1 MSGPDLVFLGPSLTH
16 EEARRIHPEAI
27 ILPPAGMG
35 DIISAVRRHRPHAI
49 ALIDG
54 TFMQSMAPFHK
65 EIVDALSQGI
75 WVLGASSMGALR
87 AVECAPYG
95 MIAVGQVAA
104 QYAAGLEDD
113 DEVALV
119 HLDAEG
125 DFRPVSEAMVNIR
138 ATLIAAE
145 QAGILSPEEAALL
158 ADAQKRRHFPD
169 RHLMA
174 IPLDAADLLDLDS
187 ERAESLR
194 RFLKEHAVNVKAED
208 AREAIAALRDLP
220 QGPMPQPPRPPLSK
234 VYDATVARDV
244 TVVADNGATAT
255 FDQIRRFATLHDPDA
270 RRTWAAV
277 RQRAALAALVAAAGV
292 ELGEDD
298 LARARA
304 DIASDLGVPVEDL
317 ASEAR
322 ALDMTP
328 AELDAMLAEQAYV
341 RRAEEWM
348 KVGSSHPLLT
358 TEYLNLLRRTGRYRD
373 ARDSAAF
380 ERSIGMR
387 TSHRTTSISL
397 RTALET
403 FSRLSQFDVPED
415 IEEYVDE
422 MAMGSRAELYEQLIT
437 ALATAWEVFGLPVES
452 PEAERPA
459 DIALT
464 PRHSRGTL

>member
-16 EEARRIHPEAI
+16 EEARRIHPAAI

-35 DIISAVRRHRPHAI
+35 DIISAVRRHQPHAI

-138 ATLIAAE
+138 ATLLAAE
-145 QAGILSPEEAALL
+145 QAGMLSPEEAALL

-174 IPLDAADLLDLDS
+174 IPLDARELLDLDA
-187 ERAESLR
+187 ERAQSLR

-220 QGPMPQPPRPPLSK
+220 QGPMPQPARPPLSK

-292 ELGEDD
+292 ELDDDD

-304 DIASDLGVPVEDL
+304 DIASDFGVPLEVL
-317 ASEAR
+317 ADEAR

-328 AELDAMLAEQAYV
+328 AELDAMVVEQAYV

-373 ARDSAAF
+373 ARESAAF

-387 TSHRTTSISL
+387 TSHRATSISL

-437 ALATAWEVFGLPVES
+437 ALATAWEVFGLPVEA
-452 PEAERPA
+452 PEAERAA

>member
-1 MSGPDLVFLGPSLTH
+1 MTAPDLVFLGPSLTH
-16 EEARRIHPEAI
+16 EEARRIHPDAI
-27 ILPPAGMG
+27 VLPPAGMG
-35 DIISAVRRHRPHAI
+35 DIISAVRRYQPHAI

-95 MIAVGQVAA
+95 MIPVGQVAA

-138 ATLIAAE
+138 ATLRAAE
-145 QAGILSPEEAALL
+145 QAGILSPEEVEIL
-158 ADAQKRRHFPD
+158 ARAQKRRHFPD
-169 RHLMA
+169 RHRMA
-174 IPLDAADLLDLDS
+174 IAFDAGELLDLDS
-187 ERAESLR
+187 EREAALR
-194 RFLKEHAVNVKAED
+194 RFVKEHYVNVKAED

-220 QGPMPQPPRPPLSK
+220 PGPMPNPPRAPQSK

-255 FDQIRRFATLHDPDA
+255 FDQIRRFSTLHDPDA
-270 RRTWAAV
+270 GRTWATV

-292 ELGEDD
+292 ELDDDD

-304 DIASDLGVPVEDL
+304 DIASDFGVPIERL
-317 ASEAR
+317 ADEAR
-322 ALDMTP
+322 ALDMTL
-328 AELDAMLAEQAYV
+328 AELDAMLEEQAYV

-358 TEYLNLLRRTGRYRD
+358 AEYLNLLRRTGRYRD
-373 ARDSAAF
+373 ARESAAF
-380 ERSIGMR
+380 ERNIGMR
-387 TSHRTTSISL
+387 TTHRTTSISL
-397 RTALET
+397 RNALET

-415 IEEYVDE
+415 IEAYVDE
-422 MAMGSRAELYEQLIT
+422 MAMGSRSELYEQLIT
-437 ALATAWEVFGLPVES
+437 ALATAWEVFGLPVEA
-452 PEAERPA
+452 PEVDHAA